1 MSTLKANLGVT
12 PQEIFTTSST
22 QGTTLGA
29 LATSGDGRFFKYV
42 LAGGTTLAVGKV
54 QSAPAETTT
63 WQDLDIAATSVG
75 DTSITTT
82 STLTV
87 TANALAGGYVT
98 VTNGT
103 GIGYTYG
110 IKSNPAA
117 TSAVVTIQLSDPIQV
132 ASPNTVDIDFIASP
146 FSGVVLNAATT
157 VAIPVGVAIYPITNA
172 QYGWIQTGGPV
183 SVLADASAPT
193 IGANVFVSDDTDGAV
208 GLYETDAAGYAFI
221 GQALTGMTSAEY
233 GMVYLNLN

>member
-1 MSTLKANLGVT
+1 MSVLKANLMVT
-12 PQEIFTTSST
+12 PQAIFTSST
-22 QGTTLGA
+22 TQGTDLGA
-29 LATSGDGRFFKYV
+29 LATTGDGRYYRYV
-42 LAGGTTLAVGKV
+42 LAGGTTLAVGKI
-54 QSAPAETTT
+54 QSAAAETTS
-63 WQDLDIAATSVG
+63 WQDLDIAATTAG

-82 STLTV
+82 STVTV
-87 TANALAGGYVT
+87 GANAWTNGYVT

-110 IKSNPAA
+110 IASNPAA
-117 TSAVVTIQLSDPIQV
+117 SGAVVTFKLSDAIVV
-132 ASPNTVDIDFIASP
+132 ASPNTVDIDIIASP

-157 VAIPVGVAIYPITNA
+157 VAAPVGVAVYPITNA
-172 QYGWIQTGGPV
+172 QYGWLQVGGPC

-233 GMVYLNLN
+233 GFVYLNLN